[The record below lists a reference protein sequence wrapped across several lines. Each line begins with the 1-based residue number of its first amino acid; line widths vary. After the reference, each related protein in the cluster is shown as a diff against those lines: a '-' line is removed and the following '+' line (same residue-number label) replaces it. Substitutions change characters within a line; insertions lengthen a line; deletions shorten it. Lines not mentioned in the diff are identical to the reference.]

1 MAHVEIFWNLA
12 YLSDLYLSFKYIFD
26 SALDSAA
33 IFSKRGKKIY
43 IYISLIIMEFNIL
56 HLLSFKRV

>member
-33 IFSKRGKKIY
+33 IFSRGEKKY

>member
-33 IFSKRGKKIY
+33 IFSKGGKKN
-43 IYISLIIMEFNIL
+43 IYISLNYNYGI
-56 HLLSFKRV
+56 